1 MKKTFA
7 LSRHQARELDRLT
20 IEKYHIPGI
29 VLMENAGRG
38 IVDCFL
44 THKPQGKT
52 IICCG
57 RGNNAGDG
65 FVVARYL
72 YNLHMPVHVLLFGQ
86 PDEISGDAKI
96 NYDIVDALGLPTT
109 VMLEDNLQTL
119 EHVLSDADWIIDAL
133 FGTGLQGKVKAP
145 FVRIIDAIN
154 SAHKKVLSIDIPS
167 GLDCDTGD
175 VLGVAIRATQ
185 TVTMAGVKQGFLN
198 PMAQD
203 YLGNIDIVDI
213 GTPRDLLDAH
223 MQNQTAVA
231 YQTLDLLDRVVFL
244 EQDAA
249 AFGFRWET
257 SAQIMA
263 QIESECVEI
272 SEHLA
277 EGTQAN
283 QYALEEEIGDL
294 LHAVFSLCVFCH
306 FNPAET
312 LKHTLDKFERRLNAV
327 KKIAH
332 ERGLTDLNGHAFN
345 ELMCIWELAKQK
357 VG

>member
-1 MKKTFA
+1 MKKTFV

-20 IEKYHIPGI
+20 IEKYHIQGI

-38 IVDCFL
+38 IVDYFL

-72 YNLHMPVHVLLFGQ
+72 YNLDMPVHVLLFGQ
-86 PDEISGDAKI
+86 SDEISGDAKI
-96 NYDIVDALGLPTT
+96 NYDIVDALGVPIT

-119 EHVLSDADWIIDAL
+119 EHVLSDADWIINAL

-175 VLGVAIRATQ
+175 VLGVAVRATQ
-185 TVTMAGVKQGFLN
+185 TVTMTGVKQGFLR

-203 YLGNIDIVDI
+203 YLGNIDVVDI

-231 YQTLDLLDRVVFL
+231 YQSLDLLDRVVFL

-257 SAQIMA
+257 TEQIMA

-272 SEHLA
+272 SEHLD

-283 QYALEEEIGDL
+283 VSALEEEIGDL
-294 LHAVFSLCVFCH
+294 LHAVFSLCVYCN

-327 KKIAH
+327 KQISH
-332 ERGLTDLNGHAFN
+332 GRGLTNLNGHAFN
-345 ELMCIWELAKQK
+345 ELMHIWDLAKQQ